1 MARVGPEAYPDALR
15 QRHVRE
21 MDFTGK
27 PMKGYVFVEPAGF
40 ELDSALE
47 KLSPYRL
54 NNFQLSGAGRGTRTP
69 TLSPTPDFE
78 SGASTNSAI
87 PA

>member
-1 MARVGPEAYPDALR
+1 MQMSAKYHASLHQSIISCDQTEAETDR
-15 QRHVRE
+15 
-21 MDFTGK
+21 
-27 PMKGYVFVEPAGF
+27 F
-40 ELDSALE
+40 ELKLDLRGKTKSAEMACLRWFP
-47 KLSPYRL
+47 LVCGNL
-54 NNFQLSGAGRGTRTP
+54 LCGAGRGTRTP